1 MDLQE
6 IQDQLDLNT
15 SIQEDIKNMVKE
27 VYSDIYSF
35 LGERQF
41 KKWLIDSHIKS
52 IARRTIYQS
61 LTEKEDD
68 YLKENNC
75 TGV

>member
-35 LGERQF
+35 FGEIQF
-41 KKWLIDSHIKS
+41 I
-52 IARRTIYQS
+52 
-61 LTEKEDD
+61 
-68 YLKENNC
+68 
-75 TGV
+75 

>member
-27 VYSDIYSF
+27 VYSDI
-35 LGERQF
+35 LN
-41 KKWLIDSHIKS
+41 L
-52 IARRTIYQS
+52 
-61 LTEKEDD
+61 
-68 YLKENNC
+68 
-75 TGV
+75 

>member
-27 VYSDIYSF
+27 VYSDI
-35 LGERQF
+35 
-41 KKWLIDSHIKS
+41 
-52 IARRTIYQS
+52 
-61 LTEKEDD
+61 
-68 YLKENNC
+68 
-75 TGV
+75 

>member
-15 SIQEDIKNMVKE
+15 SIQQDIKDMVKE
-27 VYSDIYSF
+27 VYSDIYLF

-41 KKWLIDSHIKS
+41 
-52 IARRTIYQS
+52 
-61 LTEKEDD
+61 
-68 YLKENNC
+68 
-75 TGV
+75 

>member
-41 KKWLIDSHIKS
+41 KKWLIDSHI
-52 IARRTIYQS
+52 
-61 LTEKEDD
+61 
-68 YLKENNC
+68 
-75 TGV
+75 